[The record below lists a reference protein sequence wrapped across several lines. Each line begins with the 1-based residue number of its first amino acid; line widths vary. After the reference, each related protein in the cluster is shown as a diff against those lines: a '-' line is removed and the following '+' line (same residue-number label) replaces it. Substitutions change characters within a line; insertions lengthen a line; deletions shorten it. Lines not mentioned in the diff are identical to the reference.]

1 MEMSIFLIILK
12 AKQGILTFSLL
23 QFSGCNSTVEST
35 WINCRKE
42 ARKIATSPRNRLI
55 ANQLFLS
62 IHFHPTRFVKKYRK
76 HCFGKY
82 FLNILLFKLKQLEK
96 FARTFFFILCR
107 RMIMKCKGFRKG
119 LAIFWCFVNGGVL
132 AYRCSL

>member
-42 ARKIATSPRNRLI
+42 VHKIATSPRNRLI
-55 ANQLFLS
+55 ANQSSLS
-62 IHFHPTRFVKKYRK
+62 IHFLPTRCVKKYRK

-96 FARTFFFILCR
+96 FARTFFFSSYAVGWLWNVKDLEKDWR
-107 RMIMKCKGFRKG
+107 F
-119 LAIFWCFVNGGVL
+119 FGVL
-132 AYRCSL
+132 SMEVS